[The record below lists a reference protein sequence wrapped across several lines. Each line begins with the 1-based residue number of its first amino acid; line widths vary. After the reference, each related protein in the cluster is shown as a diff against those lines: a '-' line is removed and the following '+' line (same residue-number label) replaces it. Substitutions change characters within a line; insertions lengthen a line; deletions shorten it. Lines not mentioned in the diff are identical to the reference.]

1 MTDPVTSAVQDGDPF
16 KVGHLNDLRTDIL
29 SLTPGLLAHRK
40 TGGYWHWSLPNVLQS
55 DFGSRVF
62 LANTIEACPIIVP
75 EGVEITGL
83 GFIVHSTPWGNAKA
97 RMGIYDSST
106 NLYPNNLVYSDTTE
120 LATFGGGTQ
129 VLTTTFSAVVLE
141 AETVVYWIAVAT
153 DTQIN
158 IKYIARDTGGKTGIL
173 GTAALTTDPGEGL
186 YGSWA
191 YQSPPTSLPDPF
203 PSTTGQLYTAA
214 IAFQL

>member
-29 SLTPGLLAHRK
+29 SLTPGWLAHRK

-55 DFGSRVF
+55 GFGVRVF

-75 EGVEITGL
+75 EGTEITGL
-83 GFIVHSTPWGNAKA
+83 GFQSTSGAGGGGLA
-97 RMGIYDSST
+97 RMGIYDSDS
-106 NLYPNNLVYSDTTE
+106 NLYPNNLVYSDSTE
-120 LATFGGGTQ
+120 FDTD
-129 VLTTTFSAVVLE
+129 VLGVKTTTFSAVTLESGTVL
-141 AETVVYWIAVAT
+141 YWIVVAT
-153 DTQIN
+153 NIQIN

-173 GTAALTTDPGEGL
+173 GTATLTTDPGEGL
-186 YGSWA
+186 YGGWA
-191 YQSPPTSLPDPF
+191 YQSPPASLPDPF
-203 PSTTGQLYTAA
+203 PSTAWPPYTAA